1 MVGVDTALD
10 NPLDLVKEVI
20 LPELTG
26 QLGGA
31 VFALII
37 GFAVLAMLYYASD
50 GRWSVPA
57 VVLTLSGAWLT
68 SQVPAQFGSLAQSLI
83 IVGLV
88 AGVFTVAER
97 FFLRPSA

>member
-1 MVGVDTALD
+1 MPGIDDIFNNPRNLLD
-10 NPLDLVKEVI
+10 GVI
-20 LPELTG
+20 LPELTDV
-26 QLGGA
+26 LGEA

-68 SQVPAQFGSLAQSLI
+68 SQMPAQFGGMAQSLI
-83 IVGLV
+83 IVGLI
-88 AGVFTVAER
+88 AGIFTVAER

>member
-1 MVGVDTALD
+1 MVDVNTVLNNPRAILD
-10 NPLDLVKEVI
+10 KAI
-20 LPELTG
+20 FPELTG
-26 QLGGA
+26 NLGTS

-68 SQVPAQFGSLAQSLI
+68 SQVPAQFGGMTKSLI
-83 IVGLV
+83 IVGLI
-88 AGVFTVAER
+88 AGIFAVAER
-97 FFLRPSA
+97 FFLRPEA